1 MEGPS
6 LGVNGH
12 SFFLDSTVTSSPDLE
27 LYTDD
32 AMSVIKLSQC
42 FNQVVTGL
50 PCGKDEPSRRHIVI
64 G

>member
-32 AMSVIKLSQC
+32 AMSVRFGGYFI
-42 FNQVVTGL
+42 
-50 PCGKDEPSRRHIVI
+50 RR
-64 G
+64 